1 MKRGRR
7 LLQTL
12 LVLAACAAGPAWTQ
26 SPVPPSEPPAAARAA
41 DAEAPAS
48 QPPVADKAAP
58 DNAAPDKAP
67 DEKPAKSEWIDCGA
81 MWKWVEYQCTG
92 LKDAW
97 RNGGPIL
104 YVTGFT
110 YHDRATYSQEQLDSY
125 NERAWGGGFGW
136 GRFNDEGDH
145 FGWYGLVFRDS
156 HFQYTK
162 MVGWSAMTY
171 WPKQSDY
178 SVGLGYTIFLGSR
191 PDIYNSIPFPGIL
204 PLASVRLSKLEILGT
219 YIPKVS
225 AGTTGNGN
233 VGFVFGRW
241 LF

>member
-7 LLQTL
+7 LLQSL
-12 LVLAACAAGPAWTQ
+12 LVLVAFAAGPAWTQ
-26 SPVPPSEPPAAARAA
+26 SPVPPADRPVTDAPTADTRAPQPPAAAP
-41 DAEAPAS
+41 PAS
-48 QPPVADKAAP
+48 GKATAETPPAD
-58 DNAAPDKAP
+58 N
-67 DEKPAKSEWIDCGA
+67 PAKSEWIDCGA

-97 RNGGPIL
+97 RKGGPIL
-104 YVTGFT
+104 YVTGLT
-110 YHDRATYSQEQLDSY
+110 YHDRGTYSQEQIDSY
-125 NERAWGGGFGW
+125 NEASWGGGFGW

-145 FGWYGLVFRDS
+145 FGWYGLIFRDS
-156 HFQYTK
+156 HYKYTK
-162 MVGWSAMTY
+162 MIGWNGITY

-178 SVGLGYTIFLGSR
+178 AVGLGYTIFLGSR
-191 PDIYNSIPFPGIL
+191 PDIYSGIPFPGIL
-204 PLASVRLSKLEILGT
+204 PLVSVRVSKLEILGT

>member
-26 SPVPPSEPPAAARAA
+26 SPVPPSEPPAAPRAA
-41 DAEAPAS
+41 DAPAPAVE
-48 QPPVADKAAP
+48 PPVADKAAP
-58 DNAAPDKAP
+58 DKAP
-67 DEKPAKSEWIDCGA
+67 EEKPAKSEWIDCSG
-81 MWKWVEYQCTG
+81 MWKWAEYQCTG

-104 YVTGFT
+104 YVTGLT

-125 NERAWGGGFGW
+125 NERSWGGGFGW
-136 GRFNDEGDH
+136 GRTNEQGDH

-156 HFQYTK
+156 HFKYTK
-162 MVGWSAMTY
+162 MLGWSAMTY

-178 SVGLGYTIFLGSR
+178 GVGLGYTVFLGSR
-191 PDIYNSIPFPGIL
+191 PDIYNGIPFPGIL
-204 PLASVRLSKLEILGT
+204 PLASVKLSKLEILGT